1 MTHSTIQILFY
12 ITLVFGLGGG
22 AFVLIWWAKKIWK
35 KYYKSVTN
43 DRVISISAVSMKA
56 FIYMLPGILL
66 FVLMNIPLMYL
77 GSLLKKEDY
86 CKEIIRV
93 NKGITKD
100 DPFMKERCN
109 CLDVDE
115 LFENALKEEN

>member
-1 MTHSTIQILFY
+1 MTHNTIQILFY
-12 ITLVFGLGGG
+12 IALVLGLGGG

-35 KYYKSVTN
+35 KYFKSATS
-43 DRVISISAVSMKA
+43 DKVISISAVSMKA
-56 FIYMLPGILL
+56 FIYMFPGILL
-66 FVLMNIPLMYL
+66 FILMNIPLMYL

-93 NKGITKD
+93 NKGIKKD
-100 DPFMKERCN
+100 DPFIKERCD